1 MELKGRAVDIEKYDQ
16 QGYVCITGVKK
27 HNQYKYENG
36 GYGGGNGTYYQADP
50 DIAVHEINLKVVA
63 YTDNGHQ
70 TIVTDIRDQVLR
82 DNPNWKRITQ
92 NRMNALQTK
101 IVGNKFDF
109 EVDAHG
115 DMNFPLGTFKC

>member
-1 MELKGRAVDIEKYDQ
+1 MELRGRAVDIEKYDQ
-16 QGYVCITGVKK
+16 QGYICITGVKK

-36 GYGGGNGTYYQADP
+36 GYAGGNGTYYQP
-50 DIAVHEINLKVVA
+50 DSDLSVHEINLKIVA
-63 YTDNGHQ
+63 YTDDGNQ

-82 DNPNWKRITQ
+82 DNPDWKRITQ

-115 DMNFPLGTFKC
+115 DMRFPLGTFKC